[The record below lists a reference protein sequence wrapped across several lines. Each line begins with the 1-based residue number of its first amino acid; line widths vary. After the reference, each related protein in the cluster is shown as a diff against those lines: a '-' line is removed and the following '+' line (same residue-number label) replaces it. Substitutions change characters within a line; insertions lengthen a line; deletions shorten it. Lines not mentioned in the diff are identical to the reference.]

1 MSVGTHIGG
10 SSAVPIDIDDNLM
23 NAAIIEFHSAK
34 DHGKS
39 DPQAWAAAVS
49 RVRHD
54 VLTIASLTC
63 ERLAEGI
70 DRQSEK
76 EAEAA
81 RRCAAAIRDLY

>member
-1 MSVGTHIGG
+1 M
-10 SSAVPIDIDDNLM
+10 PIDIDDNLV

-34 DHGKS
+34 EQGKT

-54 VLTIASLTC
+54 VLTLASVTC
-63 ERLAEGI
+63 ERVAEGI
-70 DRQSEK
+70 GRYNEQ

-81 RRCAAAIRDLY
+81 RRCGAAIRDLY

>member
-1 MSVGTHIGG
+1 M
-10 SSAVPIDIDDNLM
+10 AVPIDIDDNLV
-23 NAAIIEFHSAK
+23 NAAIIEFHTAK

-54 VLTIASLTC
+54 VLTLASATC
-63 ERLAEGI
+63 EQMAEGFG
-70 DRQSEK
+70 

-81 RRCAAAIRDLY
+81 GAHHCAAAIRDLSWADPFTDR